1 MKKDIIFML
10 PAQALEGANGAV
22 VLGDFNNWTPSKE
35 FELKKQKD
43 GSFKTVI
50 ALEEGKTFQYR
61 FLLDNG
67 VWENDY
73 NAQNYVPAS
82 GLYVENSV
90 ITVPVSSEDDLK
102 PKAKTVNKKNITK
115 PKATDAKSKKALGKK
130 AEGAKA
136 KNTATTKKAV
146 TKSAQASSTEK
157 IKTKKVEKYDKPAR
171 QETSPGE

>member
-10 PAQALEGANGAV
+10 PAQALKGANGAV

-115 PKATDAKSKKALGKK
+115 PKADIKPKKVLAKK
-130 AEGAKA
+130 AEGSKA
-136 KNTATTKKAV
+136 KNTAANKKAV
-146 TKSAQASSTEK
+146 TKSTQASSTEK
-157 IKTKKVEKYDKPAR
+157 IKTKKVEKSDRPAG

>member
-1 MKKDIIFML
+1 ML
-10 PAQALEGANGAV
+10 PAQALEGANGVV

-50 ALEEGKTFQYR
+50 SLEEGKTFQYR

-73 NAQNYVPAS
+73 NAQNYAPAS

-90 ITVPVSSEDDLK
+90 ITVPVSSKDDLK
-102 PKAKTVNKKNITK
+102 PTAKTVSKTDIAK
-115 PKATDAKSKKALGKK
+115 PKATEPTPKKAAAKK
-130 AEGAKA
+130 TEGAKA
-136 KNTATTKKAV
+136 KKPAPTKKVVAKS
-146 TKSAQASSTEK
+146 TKPVSSTEK
-157 IKTKKVEKYDKPAR
+157 IKTKKVEKADKPAKK
-171 QETSPGE
+171 